1 MTLLQQTALF
11 GESVAV
17 DESAPRAAS
26 SGSKS
31 GRKGSAEASPIPWR
45 DDLEGVDSLDWFT
58 KSYLLVPRGYGA
70 GSPMWLRPWQLDM
83 ARGLYSESVSLAVWV
98 LPRGQGK
105 SGISAAIG
113 LHALYN
119 PANAGKRIAV
129 VAQDERSARRLLRS
143 AARMVELNPVLAE
156 RAIIYRD
163 RIEVP
168 GTDSEIVA
176 LPAEAHRV
184 EGSDLDLAILDE
196 IGFMPKDVFE
206 AAVLSTGKLDG
217 SKVLCIGTPS
227 PAKFREV
234 SPLYELVLRGRA
246 GSDDTVSLVEYGA
259 PDDDDIYSPATWA
272 RANPAHESH
281 PGGWLTDRSIRA
293 QLPPI
298 TRETEFRRARLGQW
312 LEGSSDPAVDL
323 EAWKKAA
330 RPGVKIPEGV
340 PVVLALDG
348 SMNGDST
355 ALLMGTISSVPHFE
369 VAGLW
374 EPTEDEPVN
383 HLEVEDRIV
392 ELASRYRVVELV
404 ADPFR
409 WQRTLQVLEE
419 RGLPVV
425 SFPQTTQRL
434 TPATNDLR
442 ATVVNG
448 GLTHADDERFNRHV
462 LNATVSDTPRG
473 VKIAKV
479 NRTGRIDLLA
489 CLVMALSRAQWL
501 ASPKARP
508 RKKVR
513 GYKR

>member
-1 MTLLQQTALF
+1 MTLLEQPALF
-11 GESVAV
+11 GESIAV
-17 DESAPRAAS
+17 DESAPRPTGT
-26 SGSKS
+26 GSKS
-31 GRKGSAEASPIPWR
+31 GRKSVAEDSPIPWR
-45 DDLEGVDSLDWFT
+45 NDLDGVESLDWFT
-58 KSYLLVPRGYGA
+58 RTYLLVPRGYGA
-70 GSPMWLRPWQLDM
+70 GAAMWLRPWQLEM
-83 ARGLYSESVSLAVWV
+83 CQGLYSDEVSLAIWV

-113 LHALYN
+113 LHHLFN
-119 PANAGKRIAV
+119 PGNAGKRIAII
-129 VAQDERSARRLLRS
+129 AQDERSARRLLRS
-143 AARMVELNPVLAE
+143 AARMVELNPMLAE
-156 RAIIYRD
+156 RATIYRD

-206 AAVLSTGKLDG
+206 AAVLSTGKFDG

-246 GSDDTVSLVEYGA
+246 GSDEAVSLVEYGVS
-259 PDDDDIYSPATWA
+259 DDEDIYSPATWA
-272 RANPAHESH
+272 KANPAHESH

-298 TRETEFRRARLGQW
+298 TRESEFRRARLGQW
-312 LEGSSDPAVDL
+312 LEGSTDPAVDL
-323 EAWKKAA
+323 DGWKRAA
-330 RPGVKIPEGV
+330 RPGVEIPAGA

-348 SMNGDST
+348 SMNGDTT
-355 ALLMGTISSVPHFE
+355 ALLMGTISTKPHFQ
-369 VAGLW
+369 VMGLW
-374 EPTEDEPVN
+374 EPTEDNHVS
-383 HLEVEDRIV
+383 HLEVEDKIV
-392 ELASRYRVVELV
+392 ELARRYRIVELV

-409 WQRTLQVLEE
+409 WQRSLQVLEE
-419 RGLPVV
+419 QGLPVV

-442 ATVVNG
+442 ATVVND
-448 GLTHADDERFNRHV
+448 GLTHADDERLNSHV
-462 LNATVSDTPRG
+462 LNATVQDTPRG

-501 ASPKARP
+501 ASSKSRPK
-508 RKKVR
+508 KQVK